1 MSTKLE
7 DEKEKLN
14 LFEEIKEKD
23 EIIKAKVVKVTAAG
37 ADLDYQGFKLF
48 LPIKFIDLKE
58 EALKNLRGQM
68 LDVMVLYVNKDRLQV
83 TVSNVMA
90 MKKQYRLAKEA
101 AYAALAVDMVV
112 EGEVVNVLPY
122 GAFIDKEILFPSIPI
137 ILTCT
142 LSPTFNLLLTLRTG
156 L

>member
-1 MSTKLE
+1 MARKKKADIMLHNDKKMETVLDFGNIKVPTKW
-7 DEKEKLN
+7 
-14 LFEEIKEKD
+14 EE
-23 EIIKAKVVKVTAAG
+23 VT
-37 ADLDYQGFKLF
+37 LQMLSDYLT
-48 LPIKFIDLKE
+48 LSHEKE

-122 GAFIDKEILFPSIPI
+122 GAIVSLGEVSGLLHQSESLWSIQN
-137 ILTCT
+137 
-142 LSPTFNLLLTLRTG
+142 SFSEE
-156 L
+156 